1 MVGMDV
7 AGLVDRTYGPRPL
20 HVTGEAIAAYV
31 AATGDD
37 PDRWKTSAPPGFASA
52 ALFVVAPELLDEL
65 FEHSVIHG
73 EQTFNWLRPMAVGSK
88 LEVTG
93 TVTKA
98 RERGGVHFVTFEIEV
113 SDPDGPLTTGSA
125 LFLVSGEATA
135 ATSEERPEPAH
146 DDLGDPRDGERSVSR
161 AGLLRYAA
169 ATGDWNPVHWD
180 HQAAV
185 DAGLPGVV
193 VHGLLQAAW
202 ALRAAAEATTGDRPL
217 ASARVRFRSPLRPAQ
232 PVSVIAER
240 KESMVDISVR
250 DDSVEFL
257 SARVELADE

>member
-1 MVGMDV
+1 M

-20 HVTGEAIAAYV
+20 PVTGEAVSAYV

-37 PDRWKTSAPPGFASA
+37 PDRWKTSAPPGYAAA

-73 EQTFNWLRPMAVGSK
+73 EQTFNWLRPITIGAK
-88 LEVTG
+88 LEVAG
-93 TVTKA
+93 TVSKA

-113 SDPDGPLTTGSA
+113 SDFEGQLGTGSA

-135 ATSEERPEPAH
+135 ASSEEGPEPAH
-146 DDLGDPRDGERSVSR
+146 DDAGDPAENERSVSR

-180 HQAAV
+180 HRAAV
-185 DAGLPGVV
+185 EAGLPGVV

-202 ALRAAAEATTGDRPL
+202 AFQAATEGTSGERPL
-217 ASARVRFRSPLRPAQ
+217 ASARVRFRAPLLPAH
-232 PVSVIAER
+232 PVMVAAESNGSR
-240 KESMVDISVR
+240 VDVSLG
-250 DDSVEFL
+250 DATTEFL
-257 SARVELADE
+257 SARVERANE

>member
-1 MVGMDV
+1 M
-7 AGLVDRTYGPRPL
+7 AGLVDRTYGPRL
-20 HVTGEAIAAYV
+20 LQVTGEAVAAYV

-37 PDRWKTSAPPGFASA
+37 PNRWKTSAPPGFAAA
-52 ALFVVAPELLDEL
+52 ALFMVAPELLDEL

-73 EQTFNWLRPMAVGSK
+73 EQTFNWLRPLAIGAE

-113 SDPDGPLTTGSA
+113 SDTDGAVTSGSA

-135 ATSEERPEPAH
+135 ATSEERPEPRH
-146 DDLGDPRDGERSVSR
+146 DDLGGPAEGERSVSR

-180 HQAAV
+180 HGAAV
-185 DAGLPGVV
+185 AAGLPGVV

-202 ALRAAAEATTGDRPL
+202 ALQAAVEGNPGERPL
-217 ASARVRFRSPLRPAQ
+217 ASARVRFRSPLLPAQ
-232 PVSVIAER
+232 PVQVAADRSGSTVN
-240 KESMVDISVR
+240 VSVR
-250 DDSVEFL
+250 DASAEFL
-257 SARVELADE
+257 SARAELADE